1 MEIKEQSKMYFHGV
15 DIVQLNFESSQV
27 FIADGEKQIDVN
39 ITPRVFYSATEVSR
53 FKIIMNVSLKAPHFF
68 NLELIGIGNF
78 EFEQELDD
86 VIKKSLVNTNAPAIM
101 FPYIRSFITTF
112 TANLGRPT
120 GTLTIPVHFF
130 DGDLEEMLEE
140 NK

>member
-1 MEIKEQSKMYFHGV
+1 MEIKEQPKMYFHGV
-15 DIVQLNFESSQV
+15 DIVHLNFDSTQV
-27 FIADGEKQIDVN
+27 FIADGEKQIDVS
-39 ITPRVFYSATEVSR
+39 ITPRVFYSATEVSH
-53 FKIIMNVSLKAPHFF
+53 FKIIMNVSLKVPDFF

-112 TANLGRPT
+112 TANLGSPT

-130 DGDLEEMLEE
+130 DGDLEEIVEE